1 MKICIFKLSAE
12 GELNYPKRLGRH
24 LKEQLLVL
32 LIHRKTLCS
41 TNLWINIQLQDN
53 GLLIILIIISS
64 SQRGNHNRVI
74 RTALS
79 SLAAPAALPAIQRRV
94 DNIIPENSLA
104 ALVASPSCSSPKST
118 RISIA

>member
-1 MKICIFKLSAE
+1 MNICIFKLSAE
-12 GELNYPKRLGRH
+12 GVLNYPKRISRY
-24 LKEQLLVL
+24 LKELLLVL

-41 TNLWINIQLQDN
+41 TNFWINIQLQDN
-53 GLLIILIIISS
+53 GLLIILIIIIIS

-79 SLAAPAALPAIQRRV
+79 SAAAALPAIQQRV